1 MIKIKYVRK
10 KFGEIEVLK
19 GVDLEIKPRDVMVII
34 GPSGSGKT
42 TLLRCLNGLEEIN
55 DGSIDIGNITIN
67 ARIPKKEFNKRVRE
81 LRKTTGMVFQSFNL
95 FPHMTVMENVIEGL
109 ITVKKISKIEAIK
122 KGEELLKKVGLL
134 DKKDMYP
141 LSLSG
146 GQQQRVAIARSLS
159 MEPKIMFFDEPTSAL
174 DPELVGEVLNV
185 MKDLAREGMT
195 MVIVSHE
202 MGFAKDIANKI
213 VFMDNGNVIE
223 EGSPEEIFNTP
234 KTRRAKEF
242 LERVID

>member
-1 MIKIKYVRK
+1 
-10 KFGEIEVLK
+10 
-19 GVDLEIKPRDVMVII
+19 
-34 GPSGSGKT
+34 
-42 TLLRCLNGLEEIN
+42 
-55 DGSIDIGNITIN
+55 
-67 ARIPKKEFNKRVRE
+67 
-81 LRKTTGMVFQSFNL
+81 
-95 FPHMTVMENVIEGL
+95 
-109 ITVKKISKIEAIK
+109 
-122 KGEELLKKVGLL
+122 
-134 DKKDMYP
+134 MYP